1 MGWIEDLSQ
10 AIDGSV
16 VTPGDGEYDEAR
28 TVFPGDV
35 DHRPAAVVRVAGAAD
50 VQEVIRVAADQG
62 MELSVRSGG
71 HSAAGHGVAEGG
83 VVVDLRALRSMV
95 IDPDGR
101 TAWAETG
108 MTAAEYTTRAGEHG
122 LATGFGD
129 MGTVGIGGITLG
141 GGMGLLVRRHGLTI
155 DDVLGAEVVTADGRV
170 LQVDADHHPDLFWA
184 IRGGGGNFGVVTRFH
199 LRLHPLETVVG
210 GILALPA
217 TAEVILGALS
227 EADAAPDELSVI
239 VNAMKAP
246 PMPFLPPQLHGRTVA
261 MLMMVHTGP
270 VDDGQ
275 AVIDR
280 FRALAPPLFD
290 GVAPMRYADIYPPA
304 EDYRPVAVGHS
315 MFLDEVDLDAARAI
329 VEHLDTSV
337 APMAAA
343 QIRVLGGAMG
353 RVPVEA
359 TAFSHRRRRM
369 LANVAAFHEGDD
381 RATQQAWVDSVVES
395 LDEGAQGGYV
405 GFMADEGPA
414 RVRAAYPGPTW
425 DRLRDVK
432 GRYDPDNLF
441 RHNQNIPPRPAARAS
456 A

>member
-1 MGWIEDLSQ
+1 MSWIDELDDT
-10 AIDGSV
+10 IDGDV
-16 VTPGDGEYDEAR
+16 VTPGDRGYDEAR

-35 DHRPAAVVRVAGAAD
+35 DHRPAAVVRVAGPAD
-50 VQEVIRVAADQG
+50 VQEAVRAAAREG
-62 MELSVRSGG
+62 MDLSVRSGG

-83 VVVDLRALRSMV
+83 LVVDLRAMRGMV

-101 TAWAETG
+101 TAWADTG
-108 MTAAEYTTRAGEHG
+108 MTAAEYTTRAGELG

-141 GGMGLLVRRHGLTI
+141 GGMGLLVRRYGLTI
-155 DDVLGAEVVTADGRV
+155 DDLVGAEVVTADGRL

-184 IRGGGGNFGVVTRFH
+184 IRGGGGNFGVATRFH

-217 TAEVILGALS
+217 TPEVIVGALM
-227 EADAAPDELSVI
+227 EADAAPEELSVI

-246 PMPFLPPQLHGRTVA
+246 PMPFLPPELHGRTVV

-275 AVIDR
+275 AVVDR
-280 FRALAPPLFD
+280 FRALASPLFD
-290 GVAPMRYADIYPPA
+290 GVQPMRYADIYPPA

-315 MFLDEVDLDAARAI
+315 LFLDEIDLDGARAI
-329 VEHLDTSV
+329 VDRLEASV

-359 TAFSHRRRRM
+359 TAFPHRRRRL
-369 LANVAAFHEGDD
+369 LANVAAFHEGHD
-381 RATQQAWVDSVVES
+381 RDAQQAWVESVVES
-395 LDEGAQGGYV
+395 LDAGTNGGYV
-405 GFMADEGPA
+405 GFMADEGPD
-414 RVRAAYPGPTW
+414 RVRAAYPGATW
-425 DRLRDVK
+425 DRLREVK
-432 GRYDPDNLF
+432 ARYDPDNLF
-441 RHNQNIPPRPAARAS
+441 RHNQNIPPGLAAREIA
-456 A
+456 